1 MKLSSEEVQRIALL
15 ARMGLSEAET
25 EKFRSQLSDILQNFE
40 ILQEVET
47 SEVLPTAHVT
57 EMGNVMRED
66 QAAPSFLQSEI
77 LANAPQE
84 EEGFFRVKAVLE

>member
-47 SEVLPTAHVT
+47 SEILPTAHVT

-66 QAAPSFLQSEI
+66 QTEASFPQNEI